1 MDTDL
6 IDSTATALV
15 HDSPHALLG
24 DMASRTSSESS
35 TKDAGISIQEKKIDD
50 IQGVPLDEPPNGGL
64 LAWLQV
70 SATFM
75 MFLNTW

>member
-1 MDTDL
+1 
-6 IDSTATALV
+6 
-15 HDSPHALLG
+15 
-24 DMASRTSSESS
+24 MASRTSSESS

-70 SATFM
+70 AATFM
-75 MFLNTW
+75 VFLNTW